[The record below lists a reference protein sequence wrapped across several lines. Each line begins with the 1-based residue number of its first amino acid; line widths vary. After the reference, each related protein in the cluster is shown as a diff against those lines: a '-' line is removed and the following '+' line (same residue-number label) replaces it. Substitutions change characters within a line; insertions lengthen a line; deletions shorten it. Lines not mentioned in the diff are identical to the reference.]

1 MYVLERRLVTP
12 AVTVGRTVRRSAV
25 VATMATGRG
34 GRSARLTRARAVM
47 GRVRQGRTV
56 RRTTTR
62 SAAVMDVIM
71 DLRLT
76 VATTRAASN

>member
-1 MYVLERRLVTP
+1 MYLLERRLVTP
-12 AVTVGRTVRRSAV
+12 AVTGGRTGRRSAV

-62 SAAVMDVIM
+62 SAAVMDVTM
-71 DLRLT
+71 GLLST
-76 VATTRAASN
+76 VTTTRAASN